1 MSAQTHATVHSALTA
16 LAAVRLA
23 ELLLQATEA
32 PEALSVALRGPF
44 TVAEWA
50 ALPSALKL
58 QLAARYVAEVAQHGP
73 PRARV

>member
-1 MSAQTHATVHSALTA
+1 MSAPTPATVHSALTA
-16 LAAVRLA
+16 LATVRLA
-23 ELLLQATEA
+23 ALLVRAEEN

-73 PRARV
+73 RART